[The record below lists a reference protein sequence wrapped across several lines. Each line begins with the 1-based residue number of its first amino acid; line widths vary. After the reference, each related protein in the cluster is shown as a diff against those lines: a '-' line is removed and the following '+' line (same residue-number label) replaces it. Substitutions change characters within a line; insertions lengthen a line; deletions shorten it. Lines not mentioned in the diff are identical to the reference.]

1 MELSSKTLT
10 VLKNYAT
17 INPNFVFKHGDS
29 ISTMSEAKNILSMHK
44 LSEPFDKE
52 IGIYDL
58 PEFLSAIDLV
68 DSPRFKFED
77 DYVTIGDST
86 GLSNIKYYYSSAEML
101 THPNEK
107 LLENAQNMGNPVVT
121 FQLDHETLSKL
132 KKAASAFGH
141 SDLVVTKSEAGI
153 KLTVS
158 DVENNTS
165 NNYSIDVPG
174 DVTTEE
180 PILVLNINNLKIIP
194 GDYAVSIL
202 DKMFAHIS
210 NDNIQYWIACEKSKS
225 KI

>member
-1 MELSSKTLT
+1 
-10 VLKNYAT
+10 
-17 INPNFVFKHGDS
+17 
-29 ISTMSEAKNILSMHK
+29 
-44 LSEPFDKE
+44 
-52 IGIYDL
+52 
-58 PEFLSAIDLV
+58 
-68 DSPRFKFED
+68 
-77 DYVTIGDST
+77 
-86 GLSNIKYYYSSAEML
+86 
-101 THPNEK
+101 
-107 LLENAQNMGNPVVT
+107 MGNPVVT

>member
-1 MELSSKTLT
+1 MELSSETLT

-58 PEFLSAIDLV
+58 PEFLSAVDLV

-86 GLSNIKYYYSSAEML
+86 GLSSIKYYYSSAEML

-107 LLENAQNMGNPVVT
+107 LLENAQNMANPVVT
-121 FQLDHETLSKL
+121 FQLDLETLSKL

-141 SDLVVTKSEAGI
+141 SDLVVTRSDPAI

-158 DVENNTS
+158 DVENSTS

-194 GDYAVSIL
+194 GDYTVSIL

>member
-1 MELSSKTLT
+1 MELSSETLT

-58 PEFLSAIDLV
+58 PEFLSAVDLV

-86 GLSNIKYYYSSAEML
+86 GLSSIKYYYSSAEML

-107 LLENAQNMGNPVVT
+107 LLENAQNMANPVVT

-141 SDLVVTKSEAGI
+141 SDLAVTKSEAGI

-158 DVENNTS
+158 DVENSTS

-174 DVTTEE
+174 DVTTED
-180 PILVLNINNLKIIP
+180 PVLVLNINNLKIIP
-194 GDYAVSIL
+194 GDYKVSIL

>member
-1 MELSSKTLT
+1 MELSSETLT

-58 PEFLSAIDLV
+58 PEFLSAVDLV

-86 GLSNIKYYYSSAEML
+86 GLSSIKYYYSSAEML

-107 LLENAQNMGNPVVT
+107 LLENAQNMSDPVVA

-158 DVENNTS
+158 DVENSTS

-174 DVTTEE
+174 DVTAED

-194 GDYAVSIL
+194 GDYKVYIL

>member
-58 PEFLSAIDLV
+58 PEFLSAVDLV

-86 GLSNIKYYYSSAEML
+86 GLSSIKYYYSSAEML

-107 LLENAQNMGNPVVT
+107 LLENAQNMGDPVVA

-141 SDLVVTKSEAGI
+141 SDLVVTRSEAGI

-158 DVENNTS
+158 DTENSTA

-194 GDYAVSIL
+194 GDYKVYIL

>member
-1 MELSSKTLT
+1 MELNAKTLT

-29 ISTMSEAKNILSMHK
+29 ITTMSEARNILAMHK
-44 LSEPFDKE
+44 LAEPFDKE

-58 PEFLSAIDLV
+58 PEFLSAVDLV

-107 LLENAQNMGNPVVT
+107 LLENAQNMANPVVT
-121 FQLDHETLSKL
+121 FQLDLETLSKL

-158 DVENNTS
+158 DIENSTS

-174 DVTTEE
+174 DVTAED

-194 GDYAVSIL
+194 GDYKVSIL

>member
-1 MELSSKTLT
+1 MELNAKTLT

-29 ISTMSEAKNILSMHK
+29 ITTMSEARNILSMHK

-52 IGIYDL
+52 VGIYDL

-77 DYVTIGDST
+77 DYVIIGDST
-86 GLSNIKYYYSSAEML
+86 GLSSIKYFYSSAEML

-107 LLENAQNMGNPVVT
+107 LLENAQNMGNPIVT
-121 FQLDHETLSKL
+121 FQLDNETLSKL

-141 SDLVVTKSEAGI
+141 SDLVVTKSESGI

-158 DVENNTS
+158 DVENSTA

-174 DVTTEE
+174 DVTAED

-194 GDYAVSIL
+194 GDYTVSIL
-202 DKMFAHIS
+202 DKLFAHIS